1 MLQPGESFNV
11 SRVQLG
17 SNGVRYLQ
25 LADGRGW
32 LFDMKPGANVM
43 CVPHEADSGAAS
55 SATDAQMED
64 LQEQTEG
71 DDYDYHYDYEKEGD
85 EANEHEGVS
94 EVSGTHVLRC
104 GAAIRLHG
112 LQKAPELNGSRG
124 TCVRWLP
131 GTQRWEVSLQC
142 GRELALKPENIA
154 AVEEEEDEYS
164 IGGREKRRRE
174 TRIDEEAEGGIGE
187 VWTDTE
193 REDWEEASEALD
205 AHGMGGASV

>member
-94 EVSGTHVLRC
+94 EVSGTHILRC

-112 LQKAPELNGSRG
+112 LQKAQKLNGSRRAVAPRDATLG
-124 TCVRWLP
+124 GQLAVRK
-131 GTQRWEVSLQC
+131 GVGAEA
-142 GRELALKPENIA
+142 REHR
-154 AVEEEEDEYS
+154 S
-164 IGGREKRRRE
+164 SGGGGGRVLDRRE
-174 TRIDEEAEGGIGE
+174 GKEK
-187 VWTDTE
+187 E
-193 REDWEEASEALD
+193 RNEN
-205 AHGMGGASV
+205 